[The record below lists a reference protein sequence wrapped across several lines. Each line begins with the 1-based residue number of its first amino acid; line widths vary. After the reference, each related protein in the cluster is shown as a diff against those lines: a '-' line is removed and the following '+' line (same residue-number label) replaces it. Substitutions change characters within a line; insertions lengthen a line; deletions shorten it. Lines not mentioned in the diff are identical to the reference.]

1 MTVVPEK
8 LKEISGKGKEWW
20 KATTK
25 KTKILLGSVLLAVLV
40 AVGIITAVNLNQP
53 YAVLFTGLNQSE
65 LSDVVSYLSDNGVSD
80 YRINGDD
87 TILVPQSQVN
97 QLKADLV
104 VQDYPKSG
112 SSHSTY
118 FDNVGMLTTESE
130 RNTLYFYD
138 LEDSLEAVIRCMDG
152 VSDATVN
159 ITPQEDNTYVLDK
172 SSTLE
177 AKASVMVVMENGSEL
192 SSQQVSG
199 IRNLVSHA
207 VQGLEISNVSIV
219 DSFGNSYSSDSTLSD
234 VQDTSAL
241 KLQLEE
247 QINNSLRTNI
257 MQVLSPLYGSENIS
271 VSVNSIVDVDR
282 SVTESTNYSTEDWAA
297 DGSTNGEGIIGKKI
311 YDKEVVRGDED
322 TAGGVA
328 GTESNSDTNS
338 GDIDTYVDNE
348 VQTNGNETQASSSG
362 EVDYL
367 VDQENKQVEHV
378 AGTVSDVMVSVSING
393 TTAGNVDIDS
403 LYGHIARAAG
413 ISSDMQQD
421 KISILVEPFYQEE
434 EPQNP
439 VSVVTNSIQ
448 PWMLYAAAGGFVLFL
463 FMLIFFIL
471 LGRRR
476 HRKLLAEQQ
485 AAMAEEEL
493 PPVVKT
499 GADVADPAL
508 VKSMNLRKDVR
519 KFAEDNP
526 EIAAQMLRNWLR
538 EGDGQE

>member
-1 MTVVPEK
+1 MPEK

-20 KATTK
+20 KKTTK
-25 KTKILLGSVLLAVLV
+25 KTKVLLGSVLIAVLV

-65 LSDVVSYLSDNGVSD
+65 LSDIVSYLSDNGVSD

-87 TILVPQSQVN
+87 TILVPQNQVN

-159 ITPQEDNTYVLDK
+159 VTPQEDNSYVLDK

-177 AKASVMVVMENGSEL
+177 AKASVMVVMENGGKL
-192 SSQQVSG
+192 SNQQVSG

-219 DSFGNSYSSDSTLSD
+219 DSYGNSYSSDSALSD

-247 QINNSLRTNI
+247 QINNSLRSNI
-257 MQVLSPLYGSENIS
+257 MQVLSPLYGSENIT

-282 SVTESTNYSTEDWAA
+282 SVTESTNYTTEDWAA

-311 YDKEVVRGDED
+311 YDKAVVRGEED
-322 TAGGVA
+322 TAGGTV
-328 GTESNSDTNS
+328 GTETNADTNEETG
-338 GDIDTYVDNE
+338 GDIDTYVDDE
-348 VQTNGNETQASSSG
+348 IETNGNETQASSSG

-393 TTAGNVDIDS
+393 TTAGNVDVDS

-413 ISSDMQQD
+413 ISSDMQED

-439 VSVVTNSIQ
+439 VSIVSETIPDGV
-448 PWMLYAAAGGFVLFL
+448 LYAAAGGFGLFL
-463 FMLIFFIL
+463 LLLIFFIL
-471 LGRRR
+471 MGRRR

-485 AAMAEEEL
+485 AAMAEEDL

>member
-1 MTVVPEK
+1 MVPEK

-177 AKASVMVVMENGSEL
+177 AKASVMVVMENGSKL

-448 PWMLYAAAGGFVLFL
+448 PWMLYAAAGGFALFL

>member
-1 MTVVPEK
+1 MVPEK
-8 LKEISGKGKEWW
+8 LKEISSKGKEWW
-20 KATTK
+20 KGTAK
-25 KTKILLGSVLLAVLV
+25 KTKVLLGSVLIVVLV

-53 YAVLFTGLNQSE
+53 YAILFTGLNQSE

-80 YRINGDD
+80 YRISGDD
-87 TILVPQSQVN
+87 TILVPQNQVN

-104 VQDYPKSG
+104 VQNYPKSG
-112 SSHSTY
+112 STHSTY

-159 ITPQEDNTYVLDK
+159 ITPQEDNSYVLDK

-177 AKASVMVVMENGSEL
+177 AKASVMVVMDGGGKL
-192 SSQQVSG
+192 SNQQVSG

-219 DSFGNSYSSDSTLSD
+219 DSVGNSYSTDSALAD

-247 QINNSLRTNI
+247 QINNSLRSNI
-257 MQVLSPLYGSENIS
+257 LQVLSPLYGSENIS

-282 SVTESTNYSTEDWAA
+282 SVTESTDYSTEDWAA

-311 YDKEVVRGDED
+311 YDKEVVRGNED
-322 TAGGVA
+322 TAGGTV
-328 GTESNSDTNS
+328 GTESNADTN

-348 VQTNGNETQASSSG
+348 VQANGDETKASSSG

-393 TTAGNVDIDS
+393 TTAGNVDVDS
-403 LYGHIARAAG
+403 LYSHIARAAG

-421 KISILVEPFYQEE
+421 KISILVEPFYQQEE
-434 EPQNP
+434 TQNP
-439 VSVVTNSIQ
+439 VSIVSETIPDWV
-448 PWMLYAAAGGFVLFL
+448 LYAAAGGLALFL

>member
-1 MTVVPEK
+1 MPEK

-20 KATTK
+20 KKTTK
-25 KTKILLGSVLLAVLV
+25 KTKVLLGSVLIAVLV

-65 LSDVVSYLSDNGVSD
+65 LSDIVSYLSDNGVSD

-87 TILVPQSQVN
+87 TILVPQNQVN

-159 ITPQEDNTYVLDK
+159 VTPQEDNSYVLDK

-177 AKASVMVVMENGSEL
+177 AKASDMVVMENGGKL
-192 SSQQVSG
+192 SNQQVSG

-219 DSFGNSYSSDSTLSD
+219 DSYGNSYSSDSALSD

-247 QINNSLRTNI
+247 QINNSLRSNI
-257 MQVLSPLYGSENIS
+257 MQVLSPLYGSENIT

-282 SVTESTNYSTEDWAA
+282 SVTESTNYTTEDWAA

-311 YDKEVVRGDED
+311 YDKAVVRGEED
-322 TAGGVA
+322 TAGGTV
-328 GTESNSDTNS
+328 GTETNADTNEETG
-338 GDIDTYVDNE
+338 GDIDTYVDDE
-348 VQTNGNETQASSSG
+348 IETNGNETQASSSG

-393 TTAGNVDIDS
+393 TTAGNVDVDS

-413 ISSDMQQD
+413 ISSDMQED

-439 VSVVTNSIQ
+439 VSIVSETIPDWV
-448 PWMLYAAAGGFVLFL
+448 LYAAAGGFGLFL
-463 FMLIFFIL
+463 LLLIFFIL
-471 LGRRR
+471 MGRRR

-485 AAMAEEEL
+485 AAMAEEDL

>member
-8 LKEISGKGKEWW
+8 LKEISSKGKEWW
-20 KATTK
+20 KGTAK
-25 KTKILLGSVLLAVLV
+25 KTKVLLGSVLIVVLV

-53 YAVLFTGLNQSE
+53 YAILFTGLNQSE

-80 YRINGDD
+80 YRISGDD
-87 TILVPQSQVN
+87 TILVPQNQVN

-104 VQDYPKSG
+104 VQNYPKSG
-112 SSHSTY
+112 STHSTY

-159 ITPQEDNTYVLDK
+159 ITPQEDNSYVLDK

-177 AKASVMVVMENGSEL
+177 AKASVMVVMDGGGKL
-192 SSQQVSG
+192 SNQQVSG

-219 DSFGNSYSSDSTLSD
+219 DSVGNSYSTDSALAD
-234 VQDTSAL
+234 VKDTSAL

-247 QINNSLRTNI
+247 QINNSLRSNI
-257 MQVLSPLYGSENIS
+257 LQVLSPLYGSENIS

-282 SVTESTNYSTEDWAA
+282 SVTESTDYSTEDWAA

-311 YDKEVVRGDED
+311 YDKEVVRGNED
-322 TAGGVA
+322 TAGGTV
-328 GTESNSDTNS
+328 GTESNADTN

-348 VQTNGNETQASSSG
+348 VQANGDETKASSSG

-393 TTAGNVDIDS
+393 TTAGNVDVDS
-403 LYGHIARAAG
+403 LYSHIARAAG

-421 KISILVEPFYQEE
+421 KISILVEPFYQQEE
-434 EPQNP
+434 TQNP
-439 VSVVTNSIQ
+439 VSIVSETIPDWV
-448 PWMLYAAAGGFVLFL
+448 LYAAAGGLALFL

>member
-1 MTVVPEK
+1 MVPEK

-448 PWMLYAAAGGFVLFL
+448 PWMLYAAAGGFALFL